1 MQDLLPGRA
10 PRGETRD
17 LSAVQATQDDEVRI
31 TDYVQAVAG
40 WHVHGVVAHGGAPRL
55 NVANAVPDT
64 PPRSDRDKRR
74 CSNIL
79 GMAAMLQAMLSIS
92 AATVLSRATGYAR
105 WMAQAAV
112 LGTTL
117 VADAYTVSIILPSL
131 VYELFLGG
139 ILYSIFIPVL
149 VDRMTTYGEEDA
161 RRLTNALF
169 TLVLPGMAALALVG
183 IVFAEPFVTLFTDW
197 GAAKELSPAE
207 AERTVDLAVFFF
219 RIFAVQML
227 FYGVSTIATGVLQ
240 AHRRFFLP
248 TFAPV
253 LNNLM
258 VIASF
263 ALYAVLVGV
272 DPTLALYVLAGGVT
286 VGTAIMALALVPTMW
301 NLGYRPRPQ
310 LGHPALV
317 PTAKLAGPMVVL
329 VAASVA
335 FQAFSV
341 YLATQFQAV
350 AQLNYAFAVFSL
362 PYGVLVVAIATALMP
377 ELSERHARGDDEGYR
392 DTFSFGLRTM
402 VFVVVPSAVGMIAL
416 ANPIIGL
423 LYERGRFD
431 AQDTRAVA
439 TLLVAYS
446 VGLLGYSAYFF
457 LVRAFYSRQNTKT
470 PALLNVA
477 IFLLFAALA
486 YTLSRLLEVLGV
498 VLALSIAYA
507 VLAALGLLATRREIK
522 RIDGRRLLRSTA
534 KALVAGAVMY
544 AVASGGAMVLG
555 TGSDAVGRVLVLAV
569 IGGASLAAYLGVA
582 YALKTEELKS
592 AVALLR
598 RRRAA

>member
-1 MQDLLPGRA
+1 
-10 PRGETRD
+10 
-17 LSAVQATQDDEVRI
+17 
-31 TDYVQAVAG
+31 
-40 WHVHGVVAHGGAPRL
+40 
-55 NVANAVPDT
+55 
-64 PPRSDRDKRR
+64 
-74 CSNIL
+74 
-79 GMAAMLQAMLSIS
+79 MAAILRAMLSIS

-149 VDRMTTYGEEDA
+149 VERMTTYGEEDA

-169 TLVLPGMAALALVG
+169 TLVLPVMAALALIG

-197 GAAKELSPAE
+197 GAAEELSPAE
-207 AERTVDLAVFFF
+207 AERTVDLAALFF

-253 LNNLM
+253 LNNLL

-263 ALYAVLVGV
+263 ALYALLVVV
-272 DPTLALYVLAGGVT
+272 DRTLALYVLAGGVT

-301 NLGYRPRPQ
+301 SLGYRPRPQ
-310 LGHPALV
+310 LGHPALL
-317 PTAKLAGPMVVL
+317 PTARLAGPMVVL

-335 FQAFSV
+335 FQAFGV

-362 PYGVLVVAIATALMP
+362 PYGIFVVAIATALMP

-416 ANPIIGL
+416 SNPIVGL
-423 LYERGRFD
+423 LYQRGQFD
-431 AQDTRAVA
+431 AQDTGAVA

-470 PALLNVA
+470 PALLNVV
-477 IFLLFAALA
+477 IFLLYAGLA
-486 YTLSRLLEVLGV
+486 YALSRVFEVVGV

-507 VLAALGLLATRREIK
+507 VLAVLGLVATRREIK
-522 RIDGRRLLRSTA
+522 RLDGRRLMRSTA
-534 KALVAGAVMY
+534 KVLAAGAVMY
-544 AVASGGAMVLG
+544 AVARGGTALLG
-555 TGSDAVGRVLVLAV
+555 TGSGGLERALILASVGGV
-569 IGGASLAAYLGVA
+569 SLAAYLAVA
-582 YALKTEELKS
+582 YVLKTEELKS
-592 AVALLR
+592 AIALLR
-598 RRRAA
+598 RRAA